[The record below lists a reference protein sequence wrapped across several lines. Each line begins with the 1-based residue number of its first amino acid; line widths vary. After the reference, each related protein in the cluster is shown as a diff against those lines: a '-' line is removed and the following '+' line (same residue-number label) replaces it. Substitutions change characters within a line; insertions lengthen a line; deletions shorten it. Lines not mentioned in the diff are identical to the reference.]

1 MIFDAKV
8 KHALDRIRYLLFR
21 GEYWVA
27 RLCAPYFR
35 GQEKYRSLWIIS
47 ERGREARDNAYHLY
61 AYICREHPEIN
72 IRYIISKDSPDRKK
86 IEALGRPAVN
96 YRSFEH
102 YLVFALSD
110 VKISTHIMG
119 YSPDLYYFWL
129 YNKKK
134 EIPGIKI
141 FLQHGIIKD
150 DIRFLYASNV
160 SLDLFVCGA
169 KREWEYI
176 SSAFGYQDGIVKWLG
191 LCRYDCLP
199 VIKSEMFQTILLMP
213 TWRSYLAERSEAGF
227 KRSDYFKIYQSLLSN
242 PVLHNMLRHYGF
254 RLLFYPHY
262 SMQRFASAFQPKSEL
277 ITLCDI
283 YTDDIQELLIR
294 SDLLITDYSSVF
306 FDYGYMGKPVIYYQ
320 FDQEV
325 FFKEHYGQGY
335 FQYER
340 DGFGPV
346 VTEED
351 ALLSVLKYYLQTG
364 CKIETIYQERANAFF
379 GVRDQKNCKRNFA
392 AICTLTE
399 KGMQD

>member
-1 MIFDAKV
+1 
-8 KHALDRIRYLLFR
+8 
-21 GEYWVA
+21 
-27 RLCAPYFR
+27 
-35 GQEKYRSLWIIS
+35 
-47 ERGREARDNAYHLY
+47 
-61 AYICREHPEIN
+61 
-72 IRYIISKDSPDRKK
+72 
-86 IEALGRPAVN
+86 
-96 YRSFEH
+96 
-102 YLVFALSD
+102 
-110 VKISTHIMG
+110 
-119 YSPDLYYFWL
+119 
-129 YNKKK
+129 
-134 EIPGIKI
+134 
-141 FLQHGIIKD
+141 
-150 DIRFLYASNV
+150 
-160 SLDLFVCGA
+160 
-169 KREWEYI
+169 
-176 SSAFGYQDGIVKWLG
+176 
-191 LCRYDCLP
+191 
-199 VIKSEMFQTILLMP
+199 
-213 TWRSYLAERSEAGF
+213 
-227 KRSDYFKIYQSLLSN
+227 
-242 PVLHNMLRHYGF
+242 
-254 RLLFYPHY
+254 
-262 SMQRFASAFQPKSEL
+262 MQRFASAFQPKSEL